1 MAKHAA
7 LPPASALR
15 RVVHARLGGLLPV
28 TAPTPQYHNLERWPA
43 AALSLNYQEG
53 AAMLPSGAATPGL
66 RSQARARDRL
76 SITGLLY
83 AVAPPRREE
92 SLSLIPLSRMPSA
105 VCRSPISQTPAWGSA
120 TAATAAALALQKRVC
135 LAERDLHHGGP
146 ACTLSSSLGGR
157 LKCCCYCDCCR
168 SLQVPSSMSDP
179 GSSFPVCC
187 KYFPTSDVT

>member
-15 RVVHARLGGLLPV
+15 RIVRARLGGLLPV

>member
-15 RVVHARLGGLLPV
+15 RVVRARLGGLLPV

-92 SLSLIPLSRMPSA
+92 SLPLIPLSRMPSA

>member
-15 RVVHARLGGLLPV
+15 RVVRARLGGLLPV

-168 SLQVPSSMSDP
+168 SLPVPSSMSDP

>member
-15 RVVHARLGGLLPV
+15 RVVRARLGGLLPV

-120 TAATAAALALQKRVC
+120 TAATAAALALQTRVC

-157 LKCCCYCDCCR
+157 LKGCCYCDCCR
-168 SLQVPSSMSDP
+168 SPSAQQ
-179 GSSFPVCC
+179 
-187 KYFPTSDVT
+187 YE

>member
-15 RVVHARLGGLLPV
+15 RVVRARLVGLLPV

>member
-15 RVVHARLGGLLPV
+15 RVVRARLGGLLPV

-76 SITGLLY
+76 SITGLLDY
-83 AVAPPRREE
+83 
-92 SLSLIPLSRMPSA
+92 
-105 VCRSPISQTPAWGSA
+105 
-120 TAATAAALALQKRVC
+120 
-135 LAERDLHHGGP
+135 
-146 ACTLSSSLGGR
+146 CTL
-157 LKCCCYCDCCR
+157 
-168 SLQVPSSMSDP
+168 
-179 GSSFPVCC
+179 
-187 KYFPTSDVT
+187 